1 MKTYEKPNIIVK
13 SLATDEMLMT
23 NQCGQ
28 YIYDICKEDGFTIK
42 SIFNRKGH
50 GLKDGYVRA
59 GDVS

>member
-28 YIYDICKEDGFTIK
+28 YIYDICKDSGFKTRNVFFK
-42 SIFNRKGH
+42 KGH
-50 GLKDGYVRA
+50 GLDCGKVRA